1 MSDTLKDKLLQE
13 GKLCP
18 GKNFLTI
25 KIANITTYIDANI
38 AENLSLDSLAKEFG
52 ISKFY
57 FSHLFKAHTGLSV
70 FKYIKLKRL
79 ALAKE
84 YYESG
89 KQLTEAATKA
99 GFSDYTAFYK
109 AYRNEYGSSPSK
121 HISK

>member
-1 MSDTLKDKLLQE
+1 MSDVLKDKLLQE
-13 GKLCP
+13 GKFNFR
-18 GKNFLTI
+18 KNSSI
-25 KIANITTYIDANI
+25 VKVNNITAYIDKNLNEDLTLDFL
-38 AENLSLDSLAKEFG
+38 AEKFN

-57 FSHLFKAHTGLSV
+57 FSHIFKEHTGLSV

-89 KQLTEAATKA
+89 LTLTEAATKS

-109 AYRNEYGSSPSK
+109 MYKAEYGVSPTK
-121 HISK
+121 QTGK